1 MDKTLYICTQI
12 HQNLPLN
19 FKKMALQLKYQDALE
34 LGQKLGVKDGVVQEE
49 NGVLKVAGVVETQY
63 EKDQIWDKIKAAGG
77 DSPADIVADIK
88 VANTSIYGVHVVK
101 KGDSLSKIAKDVY
114 GDMMKYNKIFEAN
127 RSILKNADSIEVG
140 QELVIPF

>member
-34 LGQKLGVKDGVVQEE
+34 LGQKLGVKDGMVQEE
-49 NGVLKVAGVVETQY
+49 NGVLKVAGVVQTQY
-63 EKDQIWDKIKAAGG
+63 EKDQIWDKIKCAGG
-77 DSPADIVADIK
+77 ETPADMIADIK
-88 VANTSIYGVHVVK
+88 VENTSIYGVHVVK
-101 KGDSLSKIAKDVY
+101 KGDTLSKIAKDVY